1 MSTLS
6 KKAKALVDYFSGRY
20 ECFVAETEDQI
31 AELQA
36 IRSEVFG
43 DELHRFGEAGSTAI
57 ALEDE
62 FNISIPDSEV
72 ANILTF
78 TLIVYV
84 VKEAI
89 NLSSVGN

>member
-1 MSTLS
+1 VEDRIKNVMSAVFEIS
-6 KKAKALVDYFSGRY
+6 V
-20 ECFVAETEDQI
+20 EQITEDSSPDTI
-31 AELQA
+31 ESWDSLKHMNL
-36 IRSEVFG
+36 V
-43 DELHRFGEAGSTAI
+43 I